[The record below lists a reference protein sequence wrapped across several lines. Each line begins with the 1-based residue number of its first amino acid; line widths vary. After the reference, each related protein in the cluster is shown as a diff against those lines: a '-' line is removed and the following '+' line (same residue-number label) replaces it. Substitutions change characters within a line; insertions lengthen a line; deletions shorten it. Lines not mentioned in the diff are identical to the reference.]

1 MYWPTLISLAMM
13 RMVNNVEGIQYVF
26 YNQSE
31 TWEKARDVCRK
42 NDLKLASFNE
52 TSIESKLQN
61 CSLEGVTDLWTDIF
75 MYTTPYMSLVG
86 CFLRNDLPTQTIKA
100 DSLIECQIFC
110 EEHPRFA
117 IMKTECVC
125 LKTGSNLGKPL
136 NNAWCNFT
144 CDGVRCG
151 GDEAVSVYEI
161 VKGGSVVGEQKFT
174 PNVSLSCL
182 VYQCANN
189 SINYE
194 EEDCRENSI
203 TLNTDYFSCTFEP
216 EDDCF
221 LVQPTWDDFDWSVQN
236 TSLTNYSGYEP
247 SYYAYVDG
255 TGSNSNQTATL
266 ISTNSFKAA
275 NWCLRFRYLA
285 SLATSLDVTLLDI
298 IQDKNKSL
306 INIRNATNTSK
317 TDPDWYYVEVNIIG
331 ENDFKL
337 MFSFEESNE
346 SSNIALDDVSMI
358 AGYCNETLTELL
370 NQRGELQCTFG
381 GNTDM
386 CFTQDNMEDTADWVY
401 KNNQA
406 ILFRAAKQSSILIS
420 AFEFQDVSVHICV
433 RYYTVKE
440 PSLIFY
446 TDQKNNTLPNNIMLT
461 TLCTNK
467 TLSIEVKS
475 KLYINGTLSN
485 SSSSEININHIRIT
499 IFPHSQKNATETPQ
513 RLQKPVPDPSVLT
526 TSDLSNVRCMS
537 EGPRKYTNTIR
548 LQGKYLSK
556 NGVPSAVVIYRTN
569 DSTLFWEKIEPST
582 KRHFV
587 CEEDTNDRSE
597 GKQFPIWI
605 VAVVVSGLVVITTVV
620 ILTIIWKRKRTG
632 MIDQTTP
639 SVDLKNKA
647 NAPYS
652 SIRNKGTETVEDKA
666 EGDYDHLHQ
675 QQPPVE
681 MSDNVYSHMAD
692 SQYGLLPVMTDDTY
706 DHSVQRD
713 AEYGTTDVSP
723 KPDDTYD
730 HA

>member
-13 RMVNNVEGIQYVF
+13 RMVYNVEGIQYVF

-75 MYTTPYMSLVG
+75 MYTTPYMSLLG

-117 IMKTECVC
+117 IMKTDCAC
-125 LKTGSNLGKPL
+125 LTADSNLGTPL
-136 NNAWCNFT
+136 NNARCNYT
-144 CDGVRCG
+144 CEGVRCG
-151 GDEAVSVYEI
+151 GNEAVSVYEI
-161 VKGGSVVGEQKFT
+161 VTGGSVVGEQALS

-182 VYQCANN
+182 AYQCANN
-189 SINYE
+189 SITYE

-236 TSLTNYSGYEP
+236 TSLAEFSGYEP
-247 SYYAYVDG
+247 SYYAYVDA
-255 TGSNSNQTATL
+255 TGSNPNQTATL

-285 SLATSLDVTLLDI
+285 SLATSLNVTLLDI
-298 IQDKNKSL
+298 IQDKHESL
-306 INIRNATNTSK
+306 INIRNATNTLI
-317 TDPDWYYVEVNIIG
+317 TDPDWYYVEVNIIR

-386 CFTQDNMEDTADWVY
+386 CFTQDNMKDTADWVY
-401 KNNQA
+401 INNQA

-433 RYYTVKE
+433 RYYTFGR
-440 PSLIFY
+440 PSLIFH
-446 TDQKNNTLPNNIMLT
+446 TEDNTLPNNIMLT

-467 TLSIEVKS
+467 TISIAVKS

-485 SSSSEININHIRIT
+485 KSLSEIQINYIKINIIEHSYNYQNETTERQIR
-499 IFPHSQKNATETPQ
+499 
-513 RLQKPVPDPSVLT
+513 PVPDPSVIS
-526 TSDLSNVRCMS
+526 TSDLRKARCIS
-537 EGPRKYTNTIR
+537 DGPYKYTNTIR
-548 LQGKYLSK
+548 LHGKYLPQ
-556 NGVPSAVVIYRTN
+556 NGVPTEVLIYRVN
-569 DSTLFWEKIEPST
+569 DSTVYWDKIKPTT
-582 KRHFV
+582 KKLFV
-587 CEEDTNDRSE
+587 CEKDAGAVNSCENYSPGRPVNDPGRSSE
-597 GKQFPIWI
+597 ENGIVWI
-605 VAVVVSGLVVITTVV
+605 IAIVASSIIFLTMVVAVVVFKRGYVKGFCANRSTDKKENTPNLHLDVVKSTSSYET
-620 ILTIIWKRKRTG
+620 
-632 MIDQTTP
+632 
-639 SVDLKNKA
+639 LKVT
-647 NAPYS
+647 
-652 SIRNKGTETVEDKA
+652 RNNTA
-666 EGDYDHLHQ
+666 EGTYELLH
-675 QQPPVE
+675 PEPAT
-681 MSDNVYSHMAD
+681 MTPDNEYSYITENA
-692 SQYGLLPVMTDDTY
+692 Y
-706 DHSVQRD
+706 
-713 AEYGTTDVSP
+713 EN
-723 KPDDTYD
+723 K
-730 HA
+730 

>member
-1 MYWPTLISLAMM
+1 
-13 RMVNNVEGIQYVF
+13 
-26 YNQSE
+26 
-31 TWEKARDVCRK
+31 
-42 NDLKLASFNE
+42 
-52 TSIESKLQN
+52 
-61 CSLEGVTDLWTDIF
+61 
-75 MYTTPYMSLVG
+75 
-86 CFLRNDLPTQTIKA
+86 
-100 DSLIECQIFC
+100 
-110 EEHPRFA
+110 
-117 IMKTECVC
+117 MKTECAC
-125 LKTGSNLGKPL
+125 LTTDSNLGTPL
-136 NNAWCNFT
+136 NNARCNYT

-151 GDEAVSVYEI
+151 GNEAVSVYEI
-161 VKGGSVVGEQKFT
+161 VKEDSVVGEQVFS

-182 VYQCANN
+182 VYQCTDN

-194 EEDCRENSI
+194 EMDCRENNI

-221 LVQPTWDDFDWSVQN
+221 LVQPTWNDFDWSVQN
-236 TSLTNYSGYEP
+236 TSIGKFSAYEP
-247 SYYAYVDG
+247 SYYAYVNA
-255 TGSNSNQTATL
+255 TGSNPNQTATL
-266 ISTNSFKAA
+266 ISIKSFKAA

-298 IQDKNKSL
+298 IQDKNESL
-306 INIRNATNTSK
+306 INIRNATNTSI
-317 TDPDWYYVEVNIIG
+317 TNPDWYYVEVNIIR

-386 CFTQDNMEDTADWVY
+386 CFTQDNMKDTADWVY
-401 KNNQA
+401 INNQA

-433 RYYTVKE
+433 RYYTIGR

-446 TDQKNNTLPNNIMLT
+446 TDQENNTLPNNTTFT

-467 TLSIEVKS
+467 TICIAVKS

-485 SSSSEININHIRIT
+485 SNSSEIIINLIRIT
-499 IFPHSQKNATETPQ
+499 IFKHSQQNETETPK
-513 RLQKPVPDPSVLT
+513 RLQKPVPDPYVLS

-548 LQGKYLSK
+548 VQGKNLTK
-556 NGVPSAVVIYRTN
+556 NGVPSALLIYRTN
-569 DSTLFWEKIEPST
+569 DSTVFWEKIKRST

-587 CEEDTNDRSE
+587 CEKNNGMVNGCKIKVEERLKDEEN
-597 GKQFPIWI
+597 QFPIWI

-620 ILTIIWKRKRTG
+620 ILTIIWKRKRAR

-639 SVDLKNKA
+639 SIDLKHKA

-652 SIRNKGTETVEDKA
+652 SIRNKDNETVEDKA

-692 SQYGLLPVMTDDTY
+692 NQYGLLPVMTDDTY